1 MWKRSEVR
9 PNTSDPLSVLIM
21 TRDSILLEIKH
32 LRDRNARNLS
42 QIEIKNVEITEL
54 TKAMIIESRKGL

>member
-1 MWKRSEVR
+1 MSKRTEVQ

-21 TRDSILLEIKH
+21 TRDAILVEIKH